1 MVPLIFDIQRFSIH
15 DGPGIR
21 TVIFF
26 KGCNLECPWCQNPE
40 SMALKQEI
48 AYYPDKCNANRN
60 CIKSCAH
67 DAISYDISFEFDR
80 NICATCNICT
90 VQCYSDAIRVI
101 GKVYSVAEI
110 MEEVLSDAA
119 YYRTSGGGVTF
130 SGGEPTLHCDFIYEL
145 LLICKQHGIHTN
157 IETNGYFAW
166 EKFQKILPL
175 LDLIYFDLKIA
186 DPGKHKQFLSQ
197 SNEKILANM
206 RRLIEVNAPVEF
218 RIPLIPEYTATDKN
232 LAEILALLRE
242 NKVSKVHLLPYHS
255 MGEAKAEKVGSHL
268 PKLNVKPLVKEEI
281 NAMEHFFER
290 ANIQTIL
297 YR

>member
-1 MVPLIFDIQRFSIH
+1 
-15 DGPGIR
+15 
-21 TVIFF
+21 
-26 KGCNLECPWCQNPE
+26 
-40 SMALKQEI
+40 
-48 AYYPDKCNANRN
+48 
-60 CIKSCAH
+60 
-67 DAISYDISFEFDR
+67 
-80 NICATCNICT
+80 
-90 VQCYSDAIRVI
+90 
-101 GKVYSVAEI
+101 
-110 MEEVLSDAA
+110 
-119 YYRTSGGGVTF
+119 
-130 SGGEPTLHCDFIYEL
+130 
-145 LLICKQHGIHTN
+145 
-157 IETNGYFAW
+157 
-166 EKFQKILPL
+166 
-175 LDLIYFDLKIA
+175 
-186 DPGKHKQFLSQ
+186 
-197 SNEKILANM
+197 M